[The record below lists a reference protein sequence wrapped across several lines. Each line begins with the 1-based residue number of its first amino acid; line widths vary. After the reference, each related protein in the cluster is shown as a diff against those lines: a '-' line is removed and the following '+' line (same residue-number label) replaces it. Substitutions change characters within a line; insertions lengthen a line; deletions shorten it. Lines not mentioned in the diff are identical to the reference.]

1 MADWLPLTAHETF
14 KRQQAFYAGGMIG
27 AVTASTNVV
36 VTNCVK
42 DVMRVVRTHFC
53 PHLPFRAFFLCQ
65 KREIVGLR

>member
-42 DVMRVVRTHFC
+42 DFC